1 MLFDEKKIKLWSQLG
16 QRASFGLACLELQRY
31 FPRLIILSSDVSTSA
46 GLDRFRKKFKEKYL
60 EVGIAEQNL
69 LGVAAG
75 LASEGFQVITTTFSP
90 FQILRCC
97 EQIKV
102 NLGYMKQKVC
112 MVGLASGVTL
122 GTLGYTHCSIED
134 IGVLRSIPNI
144 TIISPA
150 DVREMLKALEASL
163 KHHQSVY
170 LRLSGSNN
178 NKIVYQKDYNFI
190 IGKPVILNKGKD
202 ITIFSSGS
210 MVSVS
215 QDIVKVLYSNNISAE
230 LINVHTIKP
239 LDKSQIIK
247 SKNYSKLFIS
257 IEEHNVIGGLG
268 SALSEVCSE
277 LDKCPRLIKLG
288 LEDSYNI
295 SGDYE
300 YILEKNK
307 LTCQAISKNIIEQ
320 FKKVKE

>member
-16 QRASFGLACLELQRY
+16 QRASFGLACLELQEY
-31 FPRLIILSSDVSTSA
+31 FPNLIILTSDVSTSA
-46 GLDRFRKKFKEKYL
+46 GLDRFRKQFKEKYL
-60 EVGIAEQNL
+60 EVGISEQNL

-75 LASEGFQVITTTFSP
+75 LASEGFDVITTTFSP

-112 MVGLASGVTL
+112 MVGLASGVVL

-170 LRLSGSNN
+170 LRLSGSTN
-178 NKIVYQKDYNFI
+178 NKIVYKKNYNFK
-190 IGKPVILNKGKD
+190 IGKSVRLSKGKD
-202 ITIFSSGS
+202 ITIFCTGS

-215 QDIVKVLYSNNISAE
+215 QDVLEVLNSNNISAE
-230 LINVHTIKP
+230 LINIHTIKP
-239 LDKSQIIK
+239 IDKTQIVNSANN
-247 SKNYSKLFIS
+247 SKIFFSV
-257 IEEHNVIGGLG
+257 EEHSVIGGLG
-268 SALSEVCSE
+268 TAISEVCSE
-277 LDKCPRLIKLG
+277 LDNCPKLIKLG
-288 LEDSYNI
+288 LEDLYNI
-295 SGDYE
+295 SGDYS
-300 YILEKNK
+300 YILEKNQ
-307 LTCQAISKNIIEQ
+307 LTCQLISKRIIEQ
-320 FKKVKE
+320 FKKNKK